1 MELRHK
7 YDAIPSPYR
16 YVASGTIIGFAG
28 ALKQMTEEGIYGIE
42 YGFSHGNHQGL
53 VGKYVYDHFDDA
65 VLVRLDTQCQLFWVT
80 SDDTQL
86 FSESPF
92 VILIRKQGRSSAT
105 SSVKV
110 GKARSCTGELADA
123 SWSAGT
129 MRRLMA
135 PAAERDRR
143 GGRREYGPGAG
154 RCR

>member
-28 ALKQMTEEGIYGIE
+28 ALKQMTEEGIYSIE
-42 YGFSHGNHQGL
+42 HGFSHGNHQGL
-53 VGKYVYDHFDDA
+53 VGKYVYDGFDDA

-92 VILIRKQGRSSAT
+92 CNPHTQTRPLISHVVGGSRESA
-105 SSVKV
+105 
-110 GKARSCTGELADA
+110 ELY
-123 SWSAGT
+123 
-129 MRRLMA
+129 RRV
-135 PAAERDRR
+135 
-143 GGRREYGPGAG
+143 GRRIMERGDDAAADGAS
-154 RCR
+154 R